1 MIYGGPKVFVR
12 LASQWNSLMMMMMIQ
27 HIQSATQSNNG
38 ITHTH
43 THFHAGQQQP
53 SLSPRCRLPE
63 TDGAKSCQQSDQVGL
78 YLVGIHQMAPPEH
91 TSDKRAYYSL
101 YVCKEHLCSRR
112 TLQPRLSQWRY
123 GQCIIVLER
132 TEQILV
138 ARRTVSEIATCH
150 ELSVEVSSKEPD
162 RNRWNFFVHIV
173 LSYST
178 RWRDC
183 LALLNANDSVWRLLR
198 QGYITRRGRWV
209 LTDVDTCIPRL

>member
-101 YVCKEHLCSRR
+101 YVCMYVKNIYVRAEPYSIDCHRGDMDMYHCAWENVTDFSCTQNCVRD
-112 TLQPRLSQWRY
+112 SN
-123 GQCIIVLER
+123 VS
-132 TEQILV
+132 
-138 ARRTVSEIATCH
+138 RTVSGSE
-150 ELSVEVSSKEPD
+150 
-162 RNRWNFFVHIV
+162 FQ
-173 LSYST
+173 
-178 RWRDC
+178 RDG
-183 LALLNANDSVWRLLR
+183 SE
-198 QGYITRRGRWV
+198 
-209 LTDVDTCIPRL
+209 